1 MTPYLKYKL
10 MAVLS
15 SMLEFNPLYFETYAT
30 ILSVFSAN
38 GKLSNS
44 VVTQADILNEINLV
58 AEATTG
64 DLLTF
69 TGEIHTQ
76 IDMAARGKLDGV
88 IGFLATLYANT
99 QITAEAKKGIAL
111 KFFAFCKS
119 QNLIVIN
126 ATATQKTAIN
136 TTATIQGAG
145 SVNATLTLLA
155 LANLIYFS
163 VEEAIQSNV
172 QVNIESLSSRTF
184 LAMFML
190 ANQIQFNFTVNI
202 GEVNPF
208 NSTIQAKSSVI
219 AEFVMRRL
227 AMLSD
232 YSTDTLLELLDES
245 LENLKY
251 I

>member
-10 MAVLS
+10 MAVLV
-15 SMLEFNPLYFETYAT
+15 SMLEFNPLYCEVYAN
-30 ILSVFSAN
+30 IFSVFAVN

-44 VVTQADILNEINLV
+44 LVTQADVLNEINLV
-58 AEATTG
+58 ASANTG

-69 TGEIHTQ
+69 AGELSTQ
-76 IDMAARGKLDGV
+76 FNLSARGKLDGV

-119 QNLIVIN
+119 QNLIEIN
-126 ATATQKTAIN
+126 ATATPKTATN
-136 TTATIQGAG
+136 TTATLQGTG

-163 VEEAIQSNV
+163 VQEAIQSDV
-172 QVNIESLSSRTF
+172 QLSAESVSAMNF
-184 LAMFML
+184 LALFL
-190 ANQIQFNFTVNI
+190 LSNEIKFNFTASV
-202 GEVNPF
+202 GEVNPV
-208 NSTIQAKSSVI
+208 NSTIQAKSSVV
-219 AEFVMRRL
+219 AEFVMQRL

-232 YSTDTLLELLDES
+232 YSTDTLLELLNES